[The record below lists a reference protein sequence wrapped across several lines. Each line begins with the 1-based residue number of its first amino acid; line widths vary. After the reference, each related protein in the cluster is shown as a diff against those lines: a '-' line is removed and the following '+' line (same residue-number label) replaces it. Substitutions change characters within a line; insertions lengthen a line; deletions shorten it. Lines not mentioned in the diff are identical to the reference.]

1 MQAATGV
8 TEIRQRQN
16 LSISHLAIKAGV
28 SRVTVYAV
36 ERGETVSLETLV
48 SIAAAL
54 GVPLSDI
61 APGAAERLEEVA
73 S

>member
-8 TEIRQRQN
+8 TEIRHRQRM
-16 LSISHLAIKAGV
+16 SISRLAAKAGV

-36 ERGETVSLETLV
+36 ERGESVSLETLV

-54 GVPLSDI
+54 GVPLSEI
-61 APGAAERLEEVA
+61 APGAAERLEGVA